1 MSLKLPPQ
9 VTDSF
14 PLFLGYCQIHVS
26 VVDVNDNAP
35 EFGPTL
41 GLVTLPE
48 NSPEDTVVFAKE
60 ARDLD
65 SGLNGRVNYRLVKV
79 TRSFLT
85 LIFKEFHEKLF

>member
-1 MSLKLPPQ
+1 M
-9 VTDSF
+9 
-14 PLFLGYCQIHVS
+14 S

-65 SGLNGRVNYRLVKV
+65 YGLNGRVNYRLVKV

-85 LIFKEFHEKLF
+85 LIVKEFHGKLFQNIFQNSC

>member
-1 MSLKLPPQ
+1 M
-9 VTDSF
+9 
-14 PLFLGYCQIHVS
+14 S

-79 TRSFLT
+79 TQRFLT
-85 LIFKEFHEKLF
+85 LIFKEFHKKVFDRILQNSC